1 MQNLIKIPNC
11 SKDDLDQIYNQ
22 IFRLEKNEIL
32 VNEKIEV
39 LDFDYYIRKVK
50 ELKEK
55 INYKCK
61 NDFNSIYA
69 EYANITETLE
79 KHHDETIL
87 SIYNNYQNEFKIKT
101 SIQEKKTDK
110 NKNDIYIMKR
120 VVEKI
125 RNYFLILAIIQRKI
139 MEDFLN
145 YIQKYLMKDLIYVGK
160 NIYFSLVQQ
169 IA

>member
-1 MQNLIKIPNC
+1 MIQIKYITKC
-11 SKDDLDQIYNQ
+11 
-22 IFRLEKNEIL
+22 LEKNEIL

-39 LDFDYYIRKVK
+39 LDFDYYIKKVK

-87 SIYNNYQNEFKIKT
+87 SIYNNYQNEFKIKA

-110 NKNDIYIMKR
+110 NKNEIYIMKR
-120 VVEKI
+120 VVVSPYFVKIKKENIHPTSRFLRLYYKDNNFIKIEFQDEKDSQ
-125 RNYFLILAIIQRKI
+125 L
-139 MEDFLN
+139 
-145 YIQKYLMKDLIYVGK
+145 
-160 NIYFSLVQQ
+160 FSEL
-169 IA
+169 